1 MPLCPPV
8 VSCCSLP
15 LRVFAPLLATF
26 SCHRLPLWVMF
37 SGRLLPFPLPCHV
50 CAAQLSS
57 AASVPPPLPAP
68 PFAVSC
74 VSCTVFFCSLL
85 SVPLLAA
92 LLVPAQRVAWSMFAV
107 LARPLFFSCFAG
119 RRFFALSFCTS
130 VLRPASLYLLVC
142 FVFSLERSQRCL
154 LALPL
159 VYFCQGVA

>member
-57 AASVPPPLPAP
+57 AAFVCRRRFLPLPSLCLVCLLQPSFCAAARC
-68 PFAVSC
+68 FISSC
-74 VSCTVFFCSLL
+74 PESGLENVCCACEAFVFFLFCWAPFLR
-85 SVPLLAA
+85 A
-92 LLVPAQRVAWSMFAV
+92 LFLHGGSSSCMLVFARVLCVFA
-107 LARPLFFSCFAG
+107 
-119 RRFFALSFCTS
+119 
-130 VLRPASLYLLVC
+130 
-142 FVFSLERSQRCL
+142 
-154 LALPL
+154 
-159 VYFCQGVA
+159 